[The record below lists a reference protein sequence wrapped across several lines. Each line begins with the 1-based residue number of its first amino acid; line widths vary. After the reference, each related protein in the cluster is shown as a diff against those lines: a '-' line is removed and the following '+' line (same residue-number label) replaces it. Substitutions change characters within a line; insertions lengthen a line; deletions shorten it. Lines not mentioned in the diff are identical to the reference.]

1 MKIATLLLALLGIAA
16 MLTSTTAGEKQ
27 PLIRIG
33 ISGCN
38 TSHVPAFT
46 ALFNDPKNEGDSRR
60 WDTNWA
66 ASVLPP
72 AWKQWAAV
80 HSRSR
85 TWKMSRMP
93 TALGNHSP
101 AVCHSARSP
110 SSGQTSVLRRFG
122 SGLATAHCHLGKDPF
137 PASHTARSP
146 RHLSPRLLLAWPRP
160 VLSPTFSTD
169 LVDDIACRSF
179 EGIDA
184 VHSSGGGHYVLFAFS
199 PLVRRGWDRWICSS
213 SGRRI
218 GTHLP
223 SAVATRISP
232 SSFGGGG
239 G

>member
-1 MKIATLLLALLGIAA
+1 MKIATLLLALLGFAA
-16 MLTSTTAGEKQ
+16 MLPSTTAGEKQ

-80 HSRSR
+80 HIRSR

-122 SGLATAHCHLGKDPF
+122 SRLATATAISAKTRSLPVTPPGVRVISAHACFWHGLGRCSARRFQQTSSTTSRADRLKELMLYTA
-137 PASHTARSP
+137 PAEAIR
-146 RHLSPRLLLAWPRP
+146 
-160 VLSPTFSTD
+160 F
-169 LVDDIACRSF
+169 
-179 EGIDA
+179 
-184 VHSSGGGHYVLFAFS
+184 LFAFS